1 METMDDK
8 ILLPLSINS
17 AFRFIC
23 KNCDYKTSK
32 KSSYDYHIISA
43 KHKKITQND
52 TRGQHSAEILPQFS
66 NNCDMSVCSCGKK
79 YKYRQGLWKHKQNC
93 NNNNDNA
100 ILLNNIDNTKKEQ
113 TTDKDQLIMMLIKEN
128 SDFKSMLIEQQ
139 SMMMKVIENGTTN
152 NSNNTTNSHNKAF
165 NLQFFL
171 NETCKD
177 AMNIADF
184 IDSIKLQLSD
194 LEKVG
199 EVGYVEGISNI
210 IIKNLN
216 NLDETKRPVHCTDKK
231 RETIYIKDEGQWEKE
246 DDNNSRL
253 KKSINKV
260 ANKNIKLISQ
270 FREKYPEC
278 KKCDSSI
285 SDKYNKMIIEAMGGL
300 GDNKVEKEEKII
312 RNISK
317 ATIISS
323 RNIK

>member
-1 METMDDK
+1 MTTELSPK
-8 ILLPLSINS
+8 NPLK
-17 AFRFIC
+17 FRCEIC
-23 KNCDYKTSK
+23 MYNTSNQKDFNKHLQTNKHNNNISNNHDNNIVPAKYLCPNCDK
-32 KSSYDYHIISA
+32 KF
-43 KHKKITQND
+43 ND
-52 TRGQHSAEILPQFS
+52 RS
-66 NNCDMSVCSCGKK
+66 
-79 YKYRQGLWKHKQNC
+79 GLWRHNKKCIPISVKTDEQ
-93 NNNNDNA
+93 
-100 ILLNNIDNTKKEQ
+100 KEQ
-113 TTDKDQLIMMLIKEN
+113 KTDKDQMIMMLIKEN
-128 SDFKSMLIEQQ
+128 SDFKAMLIEQQ

-152 NSNNTTNSHNKAF
+152 NSNNTTTNSHNKAF

-278 KKCDSSI
+278 RKCDSSI

-300 GDNKVEKEEKII
+300 GDNTVEKEEKII